1 MQYHKVE
8 ICGVNTA
15 KLPVLKEKEKTELIM
30 RAQAGDQEA
39 RQKMIC
45 GNLRLV
51 LSVVQRFAGRGENP
65 DDLFQV
71 GCIGL
76 IKAIDNFDPSL
87 GLRFST
93 YGQPMIIGEI
103 RRFLRDNNALRVS
116 RSVRDV
122 AYKAMQAREKLQKE
136 LGREPSIKEIAAAVE
151 LPQTTVTLAMESIVE
166 PISLYEPVYS
176 DGGDTIY
183 VMDQVGGAGGEES
196 WISSIQFRDTI
207 EKLTDREKKIM
218 SLRYLSGKTQV
229 EVASEIGISQAQVSR
244 LEKSALERIKK
255 QL

>member
-15 KLPVLKEKEKTELIM
+15 KLPVLKEKEKAELIR

-76 IKAIDNFDPSL
+76 IKAIDNFNPAL

-103 RRFLRDNNALRVS
+103 RRFLRDNNTLRVS

-122 AYKAMQAREKLQKE
+122 AYKAMQAREQLQKD
-136 LGREPSIKEIAAAVE
+136 LGREPNTKEIAEAVG
-151 LPQTTVTLAMESIVE
+151 LPQTTVTLALESVVE
-166 PISLYEPVYS
+166 PVSLYEPVYS

-183 VMDQVGGAGGEES
+183 VMDQVGGEGGEEN

-207 EKLTDREKKIM
+207 EKLSDREKKIM

-244 LEKSALERIKK
+244 LEKNALERIKK